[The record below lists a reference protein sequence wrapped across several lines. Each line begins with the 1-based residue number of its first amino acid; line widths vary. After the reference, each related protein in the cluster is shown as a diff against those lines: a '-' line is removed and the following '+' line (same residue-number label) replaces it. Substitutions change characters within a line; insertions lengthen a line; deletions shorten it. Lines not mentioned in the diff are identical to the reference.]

1 MLGKSVSQVIGTGEV
16 VVGPVSDSNPSSVSV
31 SAFASTVKKQSNTV
45 KDQANVDCKR
55 VRYTICN

>member
-31 SAFASTVKKQSNTV
+31 SAFASTVKKTE
-45 KDQANVDCKR
+45 
-55 VRYTICN
+55 